1 VPDQIPDSHTV
12 VLRAAARGDADIN
25 VMVNAY
31 WDNLIFTIQAP
42 GSGSWIHRW
51 QPFDIVDVTTAPS
64 ERYTICGGDPLDC
77 RSCDP
82 KPDVRSASG
91 ALLRTWAACGVTSA
105 TVSMRVRPAL

>member
-1 VPDQIPDSHTV
+1 MPDQIPDSHTV

-51 QPFDIVDVTTAPS
+51 QPFDILDVTTSPS
-64 ERYTICGGDPLDC
+64 AHDTRYAVAA
-77 RSCDP
+77 RSIVVLAIP
-82 KPDVRSASG
+82 SHR
-91 ALLRTWAACGVTSA
+91 
-105 TVSMRVRPAL
+105 

>member
-31 WDNLIFTIQAP
+31 LDNLIFTIQAP

-64 ERYTICGGDPLDC
+64 E
-77 RSCDP
+77 
-82 KPDVRSASG
+82 
-91 ALLRTWAACGVTSA
+91 
-105 TVSMRVRPAL
+105 